1 MYLNTN
7 IGSFKIDHTVK
18 PVTGDQEESKG
29 IQLKYKLIVNI
40 CLVVIALHNNINIY
54 VKSKDS
60 N

>member
-1 MYLNTN
+1 MHHNTN
-7 IGSFKIDHTVK
+7 IGSLKTDHTVK
-18 PVTGDQEESKG
+18 PVTVDHEESEG

-60 N
+60 K